1 MDKKQFAQIAA
12 ALGAAYGDRKY
23 MQSNEDIEL
32 WFGMLKDLDYNSCR
46 NAVQQLI
53 ATSKFHPSI
62 AEIREKSVSITAL
75 PIAGWGE
82 AWGAVLYAIR
92 RFGMYREMEALE
104 GLDELT
110 RKCVESLGYQNL
122 CLSENTETDRAN
134 FRMIYQE
141 MAKCEREKRQIPEA
155 VKRSQLEMMRE
166 AIGIEEQIYEPS
178 GAPALDGR

>member
-23 MQSNEDIEL
+23 MQSNEDIDL
-32 WFGMLKDLDYNSCR
+32 WFGMLKDLSYDGCR

-53 ATSKFHPSI
+53 ATSKFHPTI
-62 AEIREKSVSITAL
+62 AEIREKASMVTAL
-75 PIAGWGE
+75 PIADWGE

-110 RKCVESLGYQNL
+110 RKCVECIGYQNL

-134 FRMIYQE
+134 FRMIYQQ
-141 MAKCEREKRQIPEA
+141 MAKREQENRQIPEA
-155 VKRSQLEMMRE
+155 VRRSQLELRRE
-166 AIGIEEQIYEPS
+166 AIGIGEKFEPA
-178 GAPALDGR
+178 GAPALDGG